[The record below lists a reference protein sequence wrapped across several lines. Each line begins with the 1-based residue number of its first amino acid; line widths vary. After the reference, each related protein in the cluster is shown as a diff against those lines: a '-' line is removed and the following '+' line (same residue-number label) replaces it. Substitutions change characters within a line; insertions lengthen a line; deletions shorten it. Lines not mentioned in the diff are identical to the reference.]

1 MRHALLDEKRGES
14 GIITSSKTDQR
25 NYRITVKNHHPRA
38 MTVAVLDQIPVS
50 QNQDIK
56 VELIAKAQ
64 PTRKDPDDKRGVMA
78 WDIKLEPNEEKQI
91 EFGYRV
97 SWPADKR
104 VRYGR

>member
-1 MRHALLDEKRGES
+1 MRHAVLDEKRGES

-25 NYRITVKNHHPRA
+25 NYRIAVKNHHPRA
-38 MTVAVLDQIPVS
+38 MTVTVLDQVPVS

-56 VELIAKAQ
+56 VELIAKTQ
-64 PTRKDPDDKRGVMA
+64 PTRKDPDDKRGVLA
-78 WDIKLEPNEEKQI
+78 WDIKVEPDEEKQI